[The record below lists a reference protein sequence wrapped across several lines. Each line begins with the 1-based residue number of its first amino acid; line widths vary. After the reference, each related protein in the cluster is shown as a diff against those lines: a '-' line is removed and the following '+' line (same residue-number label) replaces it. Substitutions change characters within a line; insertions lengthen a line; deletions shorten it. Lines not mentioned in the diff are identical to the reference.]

1 MEPGTARRKENLRG
15 VLAVVGFFACATATI
30 WLAVARDAVLLLE
43 PAVAS
48 FVGSWWHDKRRARR
62 REQATDETEGPD
74 TQLVERLSPPSQ
86 PSG

>member
-15 VLAVVGFFACATATI
+15 VLAVVGFFACATAAI
-30 WLAVARDAVLLLE
+30 WQAVPLLLG

-62 REQATDETEGPD
+62 RGQAANETEGPD
-74 TQLVERLSPPSQ
+74 TQPVERLSPPSQ

>member
-15 VLAVVGFFACATATI
+15 VLAVVGFFACATAAI
-30 WLAVARDAVLLLE
+30 WQAVPLLLG

-62 REQATDETEGPD
+62 RERAAGGTEGRDAQP
-74 TQLVERLSPPSQ
+74 VEPLPRPSQ
-86 PSG
+86 PSGEWA